1 MVTTSTRSLLL
12 TTTLPRPAQ
21 AWDAFEADAPD
32 IAAAVRRLLW
42 IPGFGFGYLATVG
55 RSGGPRIHP
64 VDVGLAEGRLVTF
77 IVPSPK
83 RDDLRREPRFALH
96 ATQTETINDEAA
108 ITGRAIEH
116 PSDSPLRAPAVAAM
130 PFAVP
135 DDHVLFELS
144 LDTVLW
150 AEYAT
155 PPAFPPRY
163 HRWPPRGAT
172 RSDRS
177 AGVSAPA
184 PDLNHLYL
192 RVRDVDVS
200 VAFYRDLLGFDG
212 PSEWQGETLVVRN
225 GAGFALALTPDPA
238 PPAWPDGLHFGFV
251 LDDVPRAKALR
262 DRVTA
267 SGVVLEEGYEE
278 PAFVVCRFRDPDGYL
293 LEVEAGVP
301 VSPPPA

>member
-1 MVTTSTRSLLL
+1 MTASTRSPLPE
-12 TTTLPRPAQ
+12 TASPRPAQ
-21 AWDAFEADAPD
+21 TWAAFEADSAD

-55 RSGGPRIHP
+55 RSGAPRIHP

-77 IVPSPK
+77 IVSSPK
-83 RDDLRREPRFALH
+83 RDDLRREPRFAIH
-96 ATQTETINDEAA
+96 ATQSETINDEAA

-116 PSDSPLRAPAVAAM
+116 APDSALRAPAVAAM

-135 DDHVLFELS
+135 DDHVLFELTI
-144 LDTVLW
+144 DTVLW

-155 PPAFPPRY
+155 PPVFPPRY
-163 HRWPPRGAT
+163 HRWPPRGTA
-172 RSDRS
+172 RPDRS
-177 AGVSAPA
+177 SVAPAPA

-192 RVRDVDVS
+192 RVRDVDAS

-225 GAGFALALTPDPA
+225 TAGFALALTPDPG

-267 SGVVLEEGYEE
+267 AGVVLEEGYEE
-278 PAFVVCRFRDPDGYL
+278 PGFVVCRFRDPDGYL
-293 LEVEAGVP
+293 LEIEAGVP